1 MELDADL
8 DEALLSLAAEMKLQ
22 RDEVI
27 QTIVREWLIGYGRL
41 PFSALDEDSETVGKA

>member
-22 RDEVI
+22 RDES
-27 QTIVREWLIGYGRL
+27 RHWLL
-41 PFSALDEDSETVGKA
+41 SETEARFLLLERRGGPYPV